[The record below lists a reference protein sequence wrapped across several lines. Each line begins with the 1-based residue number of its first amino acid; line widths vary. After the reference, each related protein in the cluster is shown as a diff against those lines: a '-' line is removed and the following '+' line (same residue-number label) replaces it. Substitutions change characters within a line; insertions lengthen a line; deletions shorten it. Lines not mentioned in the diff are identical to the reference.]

1 MKRIEE
7 LRDLSREHHT
17 ALLLA
22 KRCIRFQERGGEE
35 RSGFWD
41 GIKRYFSEHLEPHFR
56 IEENLIVPGLK
67 KLGEDR
73 LCKKLLSDH
82 AGLRKT
88 MKIRRPSAADI
99 NDFGSRLKN
108 HIRFE
113 ETELF
118 EFVQNNFSRKQLA
131 RIHQAADIPQHGA
144 RKAPPPGGRAGHKAR
159 VLRLQLKRVYAPPS
173 EDDGIHLLVDR
184 LWPRGLDKRRA
195 QLDGWV
201 REIAPSDALRRWF
214 RHDPARWE
222 EFQQHYFTELDNAPD
237 ACRAVLAQART
248 GPVTLLYGARD
259 PDHNNAVALKHYLER
274 PRQHRDRKNRKD
286 KKK

>member
-7 LRDLSREHHT
+7 LRDLSREHHA

-22 KRCIRFQERGGEE
+22 KRCTRYREGSNEE
-35 RSGFWD
+35 LSGFRD

-99 NDFGSRLKN
+99 NDLGSRLKN
-108 HIRFE
+108 HIQFE
-113 ETELF
+113 ENELF

-131 RIHQAADIPQHGA
+131 RIHQAADIPQQRA
-144 RKAPPPGGRAGHKAR
+144 RKARPPGGCTSRKAR
-159 VLRLQLKRVYAPPS
+159 AVQLQVKRVYAPPS
-173 EDDGIHLLVDR
+173 EDDGTRLLVDR

-214 RHDPARWE
+214 GHDPARWE
-222 EFQQHYFTELDNAPD
+222 EFQQRYFAELDTVPD
-237 ACRAVLAQART
+237 ACRAVLARARS

-259 PDHNNAVALKHYLER
+259 PDQNNAVALKHYLER
-274 PRQHRDRKNRKD
+274 LQQRRD
-286 KKK
+286 KKARK